1 MKNIFILLC
10 LTFYSLSTCETN
22 NNDYSEPV
30 EIGNEYT
37 IDTNQSFTGK
47 INSFSGENSIHVHQ
61 YLSVINESNDTMNFS
76 VNPSKTENYDLNK
89 LKPGNTIKI
98 FYLIYITEINK
109 IEVSRI
115 YFAKKLE
122 YLDEKNKK
130 LTNSK

>member
-61 YLSVINESNDTMNFS
+61 YLSVINELNDTMNFS

-122 YLDEKNKK
+122 YLDEKIKN
-130 LTNSK
+130 